1 MNINIKQKQNN
12 NLNNEQVN
20 IYIEYSSDIDIE
32 NMIDYIN
39 KYNKQVVV
47 KQDNELFKINIKDI
61 ILFYSDKK
69 NNYCRTKDGEYKV
82 KNKLYELEKQSY
94 NFVRISKSC
103 IVNIEHVESF
113 DVKQTGTIIVKLD
126 DNTTEIVSRRK
137 IKDVMNYL
145 EERSI

>member
-1 MNINIKQKQNN
+1 MNINIKQKLNN

-82 KNKLYELEKQSY
+82 KNKLYELEKRSY

-103 IVNIEHVESF
+103 IVNIEHVKSF

>member
-1 MNINIKQKQNN
+1 MNINIKQKQSN
-12 NLNNEQVN
+12 NLNNEQAN

-47 KQDNELFKINIKDI
+47 RQDNELFKINIKDI

-103 IVNIEHVESF
+103 IVNIEHVKSF

>member
-12 NLNNEQVN
+12 NLNNEQLN

-82 KNKLYELEKQSY
+82 KNKLYELEKRSY

-103 IVNIEHVESF
+103 IVNIEHVKSF

>member
-1 MNINIKQKQNN
+1 M
-12 NLNNEQVN
+12 
-20 IYIEYSSDIDIE
+20 
-32 NMIDYIN
+32 
-39 KYNKQVVV
+39 
-47 KQDNELFKINIKDI
+47 FKINIKDI

-103 IVNIEHVESF
+103 IVNIEHVKSF

>member
-1 MNINIKQKQNN
+1 MNINIKQKQSN
-12 NLNNEQVN
+12 NLNNEQAN

-103 IVNIEHVESF
+103 IVNIEHVKSF